1 MYFNVII
8 IISVLSLNSSLEYCL
23 SLYECQV
30 LKITWQSPRAWAR
43 KGIPWQSPK
52 IRSQIFSS
60 LSHPSITQRPN
71 PKGKI
76 QYIYDLLLR
85 SNLNMKGTNPWKGM
99 CQKTTEGRSN
109 TRVGHSGLI
118 SVRTI
123 KKKNSLLVSCWWRV
137 IYNCIFIIYG
147 LQLSAI
153 YVKTIK

>member
-23 SLYECQV
+23 SLYKCQV

-60 LSHPSITQRPN
+60 QSHPSITQKPN

-123 KKKNSLLVSCWWRV
+123 KKKFTFSFLLMAGD
-137 IYNCIFIIYG
+137 NCIFIIIYG